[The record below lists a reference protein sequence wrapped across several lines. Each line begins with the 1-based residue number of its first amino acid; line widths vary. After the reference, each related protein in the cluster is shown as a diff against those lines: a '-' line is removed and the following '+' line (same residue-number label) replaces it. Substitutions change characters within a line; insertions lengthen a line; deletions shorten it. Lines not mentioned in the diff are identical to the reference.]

1 MADTTTTPDAKKS
14 DHKDNGKAPAK
25 PDFLTQQQDDAK
37 AAISRVLTDMTQS
50 LKSGADVSAWAK
62 QYPWVTAGAAA
73 GAGFLVG
80 LLLTPSKG
88 QPAKQKFAELRN
100 YVTPAPDPIEI
111 AEALAAEKKKQQQP
125 GFMTTILREAMKSI
139 GPMLAGVMSGKMA
152 QPEPEDMHAAA
163 QAAVGNA
170 GGGGGGADLPT
181 GFGVYRD
188 PNYWG

>member
-1 MADTTTTPDAKKS
+1 
-14 DHKDNGKAPAK
+14 
-25 PDFLTQQQDDAK
+25 
-37 AAISRVLTDMTQS
+37 
-50 LKSGADVSAWAK
+50 
-62 QYPWVTAGAAA
+62 
-73 GAGFLVG
+73 
-80 LLLTPSKG
+80 
-88 QPAKQKFAELRN
+88 
-100 YVTPAPDPIEI
+100 IEI

>member
-100 YVTPAPDPIEI
+100 YVTPAPDPI
-111 AEALAAEKKKQQQP
+111 
-125 GFMTTILREAMKSI
+125 
-139 GPMLAGVMSGKMA
+139 
-152 QPEPEDMHAAA
+152 
-163 QAAVGNA
+163 
-170 GGGGGGADLPT
+170 
-181 GFGVYRD
+181 
-188 PNYWG
+188 